1 MNFFPTPLCLM
12 KNLMN
17 KAHRSGFVAIVGR
30 PNVGKST
37 LINALIGEK
46 ISIMSPKPQTTRH
59 RIMGVLTKPDYQII
73 FVDTPGL
80 HKGKDLLN
88 KTIDKIAVSAIS
100 DVDIV
105 LYVVDKPKDLASEY
119 VLNYFRQAEVP
130 VFLLINKIDT
140 LKSKSEIDEIILS
153 YLSSYPFEGVIPISA
168 TNHTHLDKIEEL
180 VVPMLSEGP
189 EFFPPDM
196 KSDQTEE
203 KLMSE
208 LIREKILYHTEQEVP
223 HAVAVVIESLT
234 ENDELNTIDVSALI
248 IVERPTQKQ
257 ILIGKGGEKMKK
269 IGMEARK
276 EINQL
281 LNTKIHLSL
290 WVKVKKD
297 WRNRPQDLKSFGLS
311 EDI

>member
-1 MNFFPTPLCLM
+1 MALSLM
-12 KNLMN
+12 KNHMT
-17 KAHRSGFVAIVGR
+17 KTYRSGFVAIVGR

-46 ISIMSPKPQTTRH
+46 IAIMSPKPQTTRH
-59 RIMGVLTKPDYQII
+59 RIMGVLSKEDYQIV

-100 DVDIV
+100 DVDVV
-105 LYVVDKPKDLASEY
+105 LYVVDRAKDASSEY
-119 VLNYFRQAEVP
+119 ILNYFKQAQVP
-130 VFLLINKIDT
+130 VFLVINKIDT
-140 LKSKSEIDEIILS
+140 LKNKSQIDDIILS

-168 TNHTHLDKIEEL
+168 KEHTYLDKIEEL
-180 VVPMLSEGP
+180 VVPLLDEGP
-189 EFFPPDM
+189 QFFPEEM
-196 KSDQTEE
+196 TSDQTEE
-203 KLMSE
+203 QLMSE

-223 HAVAVVIESLT
+223 HAVAVVIESLQ
-234 ENDELNTIDVSALI
+234 ENDEQNTIDVSALI
-248 IVERPTQKQ
+248 IVERATQKQ

-281 LNTKIHLSL
+281 LNTKIHLTL

-297 WRNRPQDLKSFGLS
+297 WRNRPGDLRSLGFS

>member
-1 MNFFPTPLCLM
+1 MT
-12 KNLMN
+12 KTY
-17 KAHRSGFVAIVGR
+17 RSGFVAIVGR

-46 ISIMSPKPQTTRH
+46 IAIMSPKPQTTRH
-59 RIMGVLTKPDYQII
+59 RIMGVLTKEDYQIV

-100 DVDIV
+100 DVDVV
-105 LYVVDKPKDLASEY
+105 LYVVDRAKDASSEY
-119 VLNYFRQAEVP
+119 ILSYFKQAQVP
-130 VFLLINKIDT
+130 VFLVINKIDT
-140 LKSKSEIDEIILS
+140 LKNKSQIDDIILS

-168 TNHTHLDKIEEL
+168 KEHTYLDKIEEL
-180 VVPMLSEGP
+180 VVPLLEEGP
-189 EFFPPDM
+189 QFFPEEM
-196 KSDQTEE
+196 TSDQTEE
-203 KLMSE
+203 QLMSE
-208 LIREKILYHTEQEVP
+208 LIREKILYQTEQEVP
-223 HAVAVVIESLT
+223 HAVAVVIESLQ
-234 ENDELNTIDVSALI
+234 ENEEQNTIDVSALI
-248 IVERPTQKQ
+248 IVERATQKQ

-281 LNTKIHLSL
+281 LNTKIHLTL

-297 WRNRPQDLKSFGLS
+297 WRNRPGDLRSLGFS

>member
-1 MNFFPTPLCLM
+1 
-12 KNLMN
+12 MN

>member
-1 MNFFPTPLCLM
+1 MVLSLM
-12 KNLMN
+12 KNPMTN
-17 KAHRSGFVAIVGR
+17 PHRSGFVAIIGR

-37 LINALIGEK
+37 LLNALIGEK
-46 ISIMSPKPQTTRH
+46 VAIMSAKPQTTRH

-100 DVDIV
+100 DVDLV

-119 VLNYFRQAEVP
+119 VLNYFKQAKVP
-130 VFLLINKIDT
+130 VFLVINKIDT
-140 LKSKSEIDEIILS
+140 LSSRNQIDEIILS
-153 YLSSYPFEGVIPISA
+153 YLSSYPFEGVIPVSA
-168 TNHTHLDKIEEL
+168 KDHTYLDKIEEL
-180 VVPMLSEGP
+180 VVPMLSVGP
-189 EFFPPDM
+189 RFFPEEM
-196 KSDQTEE
+196 KSDQSEDQ
-203 KLMSE
+203 LMSE
-208 LIREKILYHTEQEVP
+208 LIREKILFHTEQEVP

-234 ENDELNTIDVSALI
+234 ENEELNTIDVSALI
-248 IVERPTQKQ
+248 IVERSTQKQ

-281 LNTKIHLSL
+281 LHTKVHLSL

-297 WRNRPQDLKSFGLS
+297 WRNRPGDLKSLGFS
-311 EDI
+311 EDV

>member
-1 MNFFPTPLCLM
+1 MALSLM
-12 KNLMN
+12 KNHMT
-17 KAHRSGFVAIVGR
+17 KTYRSGFVAIVGR

-46 ISIMSPKPQTTRH
+46 IAIMSPKPQTTRH
-59 RIMGVLTKPDYQII
+59 RIMGVLTKEDYQIV

-100 DVDIV
+100 DVDVV
-105 LYVVDKPKDLASEY
+105 LYVVDRAKDASSEY
-119 VLNYFRQAEVP
+119 ILNYFKQAQVP
-130 VFLLINKIDT
+130 VFLVINKIDT
-140 LKSKSEIDEIILS
+140 LKNKSQIDDIILS

-168 TNHTHLDKIEEL
+168 KEHTYLDKIEEL
-180 VVPMLSEGP
+180 VVPLLEEGP
-189 EFFPPDM
+189 QFFPEEM
-196 KSDQTEE
+196 TSDQTEE
-203 KLMSE
+203 QLMSE

-223 HAVAVVIESLT
+223 HAVAVVIESLQ
-234 ENDELNTIDVSALI
+234 ENEEQNTIDVSALI
-248 IVERPTQKQ
+248 IVERATQKQ

-281 LNTKIHLSL
+281 LNTKIHLTL

-297 WRNRPQDLKSFGLS
+297 WRNRPGDLRSLGFS

>member
-1 MNFFPTPLCLM
+1 MTNPY
-12 KNLMN
+12 
-17 KAHRSGFVAIVGR
+17 RSGFVAIVGR

-37 LINALIGEK
+37 LLNALIGQK
-46 ISIMSPKPQTTRH
+46 VAIMSPKPQTTRH

-100 DVDIV
+100 DVDLV
-105 LYVVDKPKDLASEY
+105 LYVVDKAKDLASDY
-119 VLNYFRQAEVP
+119 VINYFKQAKVP
-130 VFLLINKIDT
+130 VFLVINKIDT
-140 LKSKSEIDEIILS
+140 LKNKSQIDDIILS
-153 YLSSYPFEGVIPISA
+153 YLQSYPFEGVIPISA
-168 TNHTHLDKIEEL
+168 KEHTYLNKIEEL
-180 VVPMLSEGP
+180 IVPLLSVGP
-189 EFFPPDM
+189 RFFPEDM
-196 KSDQTEE
+196 KSDQTEDQ
-203 KLMSE
+203 LMGE

-223 HAVAVVIESLT
+223 HAVAVVIESLA
-234 ENDELNTIDVSALI
+234 ENEELNTIDVSALI

-276 EINQL
+276 EINHL
-281 LNTKIHLSL
+281 LNTKVHLSL

-297 WRNRPQDLKSFGLS
+297 WRNRPGDLKSLGFS

>member
-1 MNFFPTPLCLM
+1 MALSLM
-12 KNLMN
+12 KSHMT
-17 KAHRSGFVAIVGR
+17 KTYRSGFVAIVGR

-46 ISIMSPKPQTTRH
+46 IAIMSPKPQTTRH
-59 RIMGVLTKPDYQII
+59 RIMGVLSNEDYQIV

-100 DVDIV
+100 DVDVV
-105 LYVVDKPKDLASEY
+105 LYVVDRAKDASSEY
-119 VLNYFRQAEVP
+119 ILNYFKQAQVP
-130 VFLLINKIDT
+130 VFLVINKIDA
-140 LKSKSEIDEIILS
+140 LKNKSQIDDIILS

-168 TNHTHLDKIEEL
+168 KEHTYLDKIEEL
-180 VVPMLSEGP
+180 VVPLLEEGP
-189 EFFPPDM
+189 QFFPEEM
-196 KSDQTEE
+196 TSDQTEE
-203 KLMSE
+203 QLMSE

-223 HAVAVVIESLT
+223 HAVAVVIESLQ
-234 ENDELNTIDVSALI
+234 ENDEQNTIDVSALI
-248 IVERPTQKQ
+248 IVERATQKQ

-281 LNTKIHLSL
+281 LNTKIHLTL

-297 WRNRPQDLKSFGLS
+297 WRNRPGDLRSLGFS

>member
-1 MNFFPTPLCLM
+1 MPLYLM

-196 KSDQTEE
+196 KTDQTEE

>member
-1 MNFFPTPLCLM
+1 MSNP
-12 KNLMN
+12 
-17 KAHRSGFVAIVGR
+17 HRSGFVAIIGR

-46 ISIMSPKPQTTRH
+46 IAIISPKPQTTRH

-119 VLNYFRQAEVP
+119 VLNYFKQAEVP
-130 VFLLINKIDT
+130 VFLLINKIDM

-153 YLSSYPFEGVIPISA
+153 YLDSYPFEGVIPISA
-168 TNHTHLDKIEEL
+168 TDKTHLDKIEEL

-189 EFFPPDM
+189 EFFPPEM
-196 KSDQTEE
+196 KTDQTEE
-203 KLMSE
+203 KLMGE
-208 LIREKILYHTEQEVP
+208 LIREKILYLTEQEVP

-281 LNTKIHLSL
+281 LNTKVHLSL